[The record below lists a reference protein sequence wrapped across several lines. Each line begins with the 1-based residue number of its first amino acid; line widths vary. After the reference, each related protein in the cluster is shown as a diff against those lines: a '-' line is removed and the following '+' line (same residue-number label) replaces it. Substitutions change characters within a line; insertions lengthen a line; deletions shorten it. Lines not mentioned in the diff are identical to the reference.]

1 MARTLTPHP
10 IAALF
15 PDLLPSDFAAL
26 VEDIRQRGVKVP
38 ILVYRG
44 QILDGRQR
52 YRACQ
57 QLNRPC
63 PTQEWN
69 GRDPWLE
76 VQSRNLMRR
85 HLSKDQIYAIY
96 KLAAEQFPELM
107 ASIQTIKE
115 EAKDRRI
122 RKPQRSASAA
132 VSPVL
137 RSRDRNREAADLIGA
152 RLGVSGTTVK
162 RVDRLAREAPELV
175 RKVASGELSV
185 KKALGQITIET
196 HADAQ
201 GSRQVEA
208 LQVQRDVK
216 QLERTIKATWGRC
229 PIEHRAKILYALQ
242 AVLRQLIEEQT
253 ADAGGQRP
261 QTLRA
266 S

>member
-1 MARTLTPHP
+1 MARPFNPHP

-15 PDLLPSDFAAL
+15 PDLPPSDF
-26 VEDIRQRGVKVP
+26 
-38 ILVYRG
+38 
-44 QILDGRQR
+44 
-52 YRACQ
+52 
-57 QLNRPC
+57 
-63 PTQEWN
+63 
-69 GRDPWLE
+69 
-76 VQSRNLMRR
+76 
-85 HLSKDQIYAIY
+85 
-96 KLAAEQFPELM
+96 AAEQFPELM

-122 RKPQRSASAA
+122 RKSRRSASAA
-132 VSPVL
+132 AGPEL
-137 RSRDRNREAADLIGA
+137 RSRDRNREAADLVGA

-175 RKVASGELSV
+175 CKVASGELSV
-185 KKALGQITIET
+185 KKALGQVAIET
-196 HADAQ
+196 HADDAQ

-208 LQVQRDVK
+208 LQVQRDIR

-242 AVLRQLIEEQT
+242 AVLRELIEEQT
-253 ADAGGQRP
+253 ATADARPAASGGQRP